1 MTLEVDQLLK
11 DRYRI
16 QRVLGEGGMGTVYMA
31 QDQLLDRP
39 RAIKE
44 LCPDP
49 LADEAQLHEARLQFE
64 NEARAL
70 KRLRHPSLPHV
81 SDYFSVDEYDY
92 VVMDYVEGPSLADIL
107 ASKQRPTEPLAYEW
121 MRQIVDV
128 LSYCHEHNIIHRD
141 IKPANLIRTPD
152 KRIVLVDFGLVKML
166 DPHNPETGNIVRGVG
181 TPQYTP
187 LEQYDTHQGHTDV
200 RSDIYALGAT
210 FYHLLTGRPPQPVS
224 QRILNPD
231 TQPSIQEINPKI
243 SPWMAH
249 FVQKAMAIR
258 PEDRFQDTKEMRRE
272 LETRIFKLRAEAR
285 TQTTVIGRSAPTQS
299 AVGKSAPHRQAATS
313 KQDKAPAQGTVAGRL
328 PKAKPHPITPAQRE
342 AAALSSP
349 SSDQNRT
356 EQQQSSPSTL
366 PHRQAPQQM
375 PEALP
380 VVVPMVVVFTLA
392 VVVSVVFATGS
403 SLATVAVV
411 APLLFTAWVYHKI
424 RSGRNKR
431 PPRF

>member
-1 MTLEVDQLLK
+1 MTLEIGQVLK

-16 QRVLGEGGMGTVYMA
+16 ERILGEGGMGTVYMA

-44 LCPDP
+44 LYPDP
-49 LADEAQLHEARLQFE
+49 LADEAKLHQARLQFE
-64 NEARAL
+64 NEAKAL
-70 KRLRHPSLPHV
+70 KGLRHPSLPHV
-81 SDYFSVDEYDY
+81 SDYFSIDEYDY
-92 VVMDYVEGPSLADIL
+92 VVMDYVEGRSLADIL
-107 ASKQRPTEPLAYEW
+107 QGKQRPTEPLAYEW
-121 MRQIVDV
+121 LKQVVDV
-128 LSYCHEHNIIHRD
+128 LNYCHEHHIIHRD
-141 IKPANLIRTPD
+141 IKPANLIHTPD

-187 LEQYDTHQGHTDV
+187 LEQYDTHRGHTDV

-210 FYHLLTGRPPQPVS
+210 FYHLLTGYAPQPVS

-231 TQPSIQEINPKI
+231 TQPPIQEINSKI
-243 SPWMAH
+243 SPWMAE

-258 PEDRFQDTKEMRRE
+258 PEDRFQDTKEMRHE
-272 LETRIFKLRAEAR
+272 LETRVFKHRA
-285 TQTTVIGRSAPTQS
+285 QTKAASQVVPAAHTTLIGRSAPTRQEI
-299 AVGKSAPHRQAATS
+299 AESAPHRGTETTRVGKTAHRS
-313 KQDKAPAQGTVAGRL
+313 TVAGRI
-328 PKAKPHPITPAQRE
+328 PRSRPQ
-342 AAALSSP
+342 SSA
-349 SSDQNRT
+349 DQNRPT
-356 EQQQSSPSTL
+356 SK
-366 PHRQAPQQM
+366 QAPHPMRSHPQKDTDKPNQV

-380 VVVPMVVVFTLA
+380 MLVPMAVVFTAA

-403 SLATVAVV
+403 SLATVAVI
-411 APLLFTAWVYHKI
+411 APLLITAWAYHKL